1 MNNAQENECKP
12 SILQH
17 DGTKSFDAQSL
28 VGLGIWF
35 ACVLYSSIRTST
47 NSQVAK
53 ITMSERILMKDTSSG
68 TYLATNNSRARSLS
82 ACGSC
87 GDGSLIE

>member
-1 MNNAQENECKP
+1 MTMSKSDLNLLTIFFLAAF
-12 SILQH
+12 LQH
-17 DGTKSFDAQSL
+17 EGNKGFDAQSL

-53 ITMSERILMKDTSSG
+53 ITMSERILMKDTPSG
-68 TYLATNNSRARSLS
+68 N
-82 ACGSC
+82 
-87 GDGSLIE
+87 LIR